1 MVTAHGTFHGQ
12 EIEAEVVNPGDWFGR
27 VWLVEIGGSYAPR
40 FLAVEADSV
49 SDAIDELA
57 DSEKHGHEIRVADAD
72 LGDYDPETCSRAGND
87 SAIVDL
93 DWVAVHGVDGK
104 CVHWPCVYKGD
115 GLPPEGVKP
124 DIYTAYLEWIEED
137 PRK

>member
-27 VWLVEIGGSYAPR
+27 VWLVEIGGSYTPR
-40 FLAVEADSV
+40 YLAVEADSV

-57 DSEKHGHEIRVADAD
+57 DSEKHGHEVRVADAN
-72 LGDYDPETCSRAGND
+72 LGDYDPETCVRAGND
-87 SAIVDL
+87 GAIVDL
-93 DWVAVHGVDGK
+93 DWISIHGVEGEF
-104 CVHWPCVYKGD
+104 VHWPCVYKGD

-124 DIYTAYLEWIEED
+124 DVYTAYLAWIEED